1 MSEVT
6 QTPVLDLLAS
16 MTADSIEASSLD
28 AETLMLVR
36 IAALAAVDAPPISY
50 ALNLEAASD
59 LDIDPDQVRGVLAA
73 IAPIVGTARIA
84 SATGNIV
91 QALAVAIEVA
101 EVEEG
106 RENCNS
112 RAWPVLLRDGLR
124 TQALAARRTHE
135 ERKAVMRRRR
145 SPIATAAVVGGVAH
159 HAAKSGAE
167 AAAAE
172 GQQQEQA
179 PPAPVPASAEGGMSS
194 DQMEQLKQLAQLHE
208 QGILTD
214 EEFAA
219 QKAKVL
225 GG

>member
-36 IAALAAVDAPPISY
+36 IAALVAVDAPPISY

-91 QALAVAIEVA
+91 EALAVAIEVA

-106 RENCNS
+106 RKN
-112 RAWPVLLRDGLR
+112 
-124 TQALAARRTHE
+124 
-135 ERKAVMRRRR
+135 
-145 SPIATAAVVGGVAH
+145 
-159 HAAKSGAE
+159 
-167 AAAAE
+167 
-172 GQQQEQA
+172 
-179 PPAPVPASAEGGMSS
+179 
-194 DQMEQLKQLAQLHE
+194 
-208 QGILTD
+208 
-214 EEFAA
+214 
-219 QKAKVL
+219 
-225 GG
+225 